1 MQSLHDFTGK
11 VLGFIS
17 RSFLDGDKNL
27 TVETPLMEL
36 NILDSV
42 SVFDIVDFIS
52 SEFKIRIPL
61 EEIDPVNFQSV
72 VRLEEMILRL
82 ASGESGK

>member
-1 MQSLHDFTGK
+1 MPSLHDFSGK
-11 VLGFIS
+11 LLGFIS
-17 RSFLDGDKNL
+17 RSFLDGDKQL

-52 SEFKIRIPL
+52 TEYRIRIPL
-61 EEIDPVNFQSV
+61 EEIHPANFHSV
-72 VRLEEMILRL
+72 VRLEELIFRL
-82 ASGESGK
+82 ADGESGK